1 MNDSEGHMGEPTEW
15 RLAHRTISDRTSFR
29 AHTTGPRLWP
39 VPCFPRPAV
48 ELLRPNRASQ
58 WGVVVTDALALAVGL
73 QCSSAK
79 PGIGE
84 TAPLTGIAG
93 ADRGT

>member
-1 MNDSEGHMGEPTEW
+1 MNDSEGHVGEPTEW
-15 RLAHRTISDRTSFR
+15 RLAHRTISDLTSFR
-29 AHTTGPRLWP
+29 AHATGPRLWP
-39 VPCFPRPAV
+39 VPCFPRPMA
-48 ELLRPNRASQ
+48 ELLRPDRASR
-58 WGVVVTDALALAVGL
+58 WGVVTDALAPTVGL

-84 TAPLTGIAG
+84 TAPLTDIAS

>member
-1 MNDSEGHMGEPTEW
+1 MNDSEGHVGEPTEW
-15 RLAHRTISDRTSFR
+15 RLAHRTISDLTSFR

-39 VPCFPRPAV
+39 VPRPVV
-48 ELLRPNRASQ
+48 ELLRPDRASQ
-58 WGVVVTDALALAVGL
+58 WGVVVTDALAPAVGL
-73 QCSSAK
+73 QCSLAK

-84 TAPLTGIAG
+84 TAPLADIAS